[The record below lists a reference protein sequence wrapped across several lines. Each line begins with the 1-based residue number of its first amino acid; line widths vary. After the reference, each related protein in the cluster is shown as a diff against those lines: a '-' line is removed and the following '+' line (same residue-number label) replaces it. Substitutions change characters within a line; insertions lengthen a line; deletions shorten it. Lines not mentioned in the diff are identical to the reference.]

1 MAKTGTDTSRRSGG
15 PGGTRRREVGR
26 LIGLVVAAFV
36 LVEALLLGVGLL
48 VTRVLDETGLHTE
61 EEDAER
67 AILGLRTP
75 TWNDVT
81 TYGTLAGATL
91 TVIVLTAVG
100 CLVLF
105 WLGRGPRLAVFLAVA
120 VAGQTSLFLLAALFI
135 DRERP
140 DIRHLDV
147 APPTSSFPSGHTAAT
162 IALSVGLM
170 LALYSLRRRPR
181 LLALGWVVV
190 VVYVGFVMA
199 SRLYR
204 GMHWPTD
211 VAASVLYALIWL
223 FLLRAILLRDRPDR
237 SSGRSL
243 GAGSRS
249 EPPPVRR

>member
-1 MAKTGTDTSRRSGG
+1 MASAGTDTGRRSGG
-15 PGGTRRREVGR
+15 TEGTRTRGVGR
-26 LIGLVVAAFV
+26 VVGLVVAAFI
-36 LVEALLLGVGLL
+36 LVEALLLGLGLL
-48 VTRVLDETGLHTE
+48 ITRVLDDTGLHTE
-61 EEDAER
+61 EESAER

-81 TYGTLAGATL
+81 KYGTLAGATL
-91 TVIVLTAVG
+91 TVIILTAAG
-100 CLVLF
+100 CVLLF
-105 WLGRGPRLAVFLAVA
+105 WLGRGPRLAIFLAVA

-140 DIRHLDV
+140 DIRHLDA

-170 LALYSLRRRPR
+170 VALYSLRRRPR

-190 VVYVGFVMA
+190 VLYVGFVMA

-211 VAASVLYALIWL
+211 VTASVLYALLWV
-223 FLLRAILLRDRPDR
+223 FLLRAILLRDRPAVRHRDR
-237 SSGRSL
+237 
-243 GAGSRS
+243 AG
-249 EPPPVRR
+249 EPPPLRR